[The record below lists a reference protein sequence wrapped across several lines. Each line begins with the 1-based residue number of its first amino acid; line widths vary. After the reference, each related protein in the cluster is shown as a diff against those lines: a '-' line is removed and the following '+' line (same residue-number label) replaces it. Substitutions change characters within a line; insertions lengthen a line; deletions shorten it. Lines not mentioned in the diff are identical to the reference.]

1 MNNLRTRL
9 ALVAVAFV
17 VAGCQSDQQ
26 VLAGSQSQAIDVAVK
41 RGQFEL
47 NCPAATGSV
56 LSSQLAQ
63 PVVEG
68 PLLRGPE
75 RAEYTIGVSGC
86 NQRQTYVVLCPQDG
100 SGGCF
105 AADGTR

>member
-1 MNNLRTRL
+1 M
-9 ALVAVAFV
+9 AL
-17 VAGCQSDQQ
+17 
-26 VLAGSQSQAIDVAVK
+26 K

-47 NCPAATGSV
+47 NCLAATASV

-63 PVVEG
+63 PVGNG
-68 PLLRGPE
+68 PILRGPE

-86 NQRQTYVVLCPQDG
+86 DQRKTYVVICPQDG

-105 AADGTR
+105 AAEGNG

>member
-1 MNNLRTRL
+1 MNNLRACL
-9 ALVAVAFV
+9 ALVTAAFAI
-17 VAGCQSDQQ
+17 AGCQSDQQ
-26 VLAGSQSQAIDVAVK
+26 VLAGSQPQALDVAVK

-63 PVVEG
+63 PVING
-68 PLLRGPE
+68 PLVRGPE

-86 NQRQTYVVLCPQDG
+86 NQRQTYVVICPQDG

-105 AADGTR
+105 AAEGN

>member
-1 MNNLRTRL
+1 MNMVPARL
-9 ALVAVAFV
+9 ALVGIAFAL
-17 VAGCQSDQQ
+17 AGCQSDQQ
-26 VLAGSQSQAIDVAVK
+26 VLAGAQQEAIDLATK

-63 PVVEG
+63 PVLEG
-68 PLLRGPE
+68 PILRGPE

-86 NQRQTYVVLCPQDG
+86 NQRKTYIVVCPQDG
-100 SGGCF
+100 SGGCVT
-105 AADGTR
+105 AEGDR

>member
-1 MNNLRTRL
+1 MNKLHARL
-9 ALVAVAFV
+9 ALITVAFA

-26 VLAGSQSQAIDVAVK
+26 VLASTQSEALGVAVK

-56 LSSQLAQ
+56 LSSQMAQ
-63 PVVEG
+63 PVLEG

-86 NQRQTYVVLCPQDG
+86 EKRATYVVICPQDG

-105 AADGTR
+105 AAEGQ